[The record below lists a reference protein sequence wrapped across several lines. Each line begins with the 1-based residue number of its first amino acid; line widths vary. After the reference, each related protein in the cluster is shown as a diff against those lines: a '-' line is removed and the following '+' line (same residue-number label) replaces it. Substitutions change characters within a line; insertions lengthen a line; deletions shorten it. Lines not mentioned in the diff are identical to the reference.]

1 MTSTGSVITGAGRKG
16 AKMVLTREDLIGRIR
31 DRIGEEIADAD
42 ISLMEDIADTY
53 DDLKDR
59 AGDNEN
65 WREKYDELDKTWR
78 QKYIDRFNG
87 KVESDA
93 DFVEEPADADETILE
108 YEAPKTYEELFEVK
122 ED

>member
-1 MTSTGSVITGAGRKG
+1 
-16 AKMVLTREDLIGRIR
+16 MVLTREDLIGRIR
-31 DRIGEEIADAD
+31 DRIGEGIEDAD

-53 DDLKDR
+53 DDLMER

-65 WREKYDELDKTWR
+65 WREKYDELDRTWR

-93 DFVEEPADADETILE
+93 DFVEEPADADEKIQE
-108 YEAPKTYEELFEVK
+108 YEAPKTYEELFEVGK
-122 ED
+122 E

>member
-1 MTSTGSVITGAGRKG
+1 MI
-16 AKMVLTREDLIGRIR
+16 LTREDLIARIR
-31 DRIGEEIADAD
+31 ERIGEEIADDD

-53 DDLKDR
+53 DDLKER
-59 AGDNEN
+59 AGDSEN
-65 WREKYDELDKTWR
+65 WREKYDELDRTWR

-108 YEAPKTYEELFEVK
+108 HEAPKTYEELFEVK

>member
-1 MTSTGSVITGAGRKG
+1 
-16 AKMVLTREDLIGRIR
+16 MVLSREDLIGRIR
-31 DRIGEEIADAD
+31 DRIGDGIEDAD

-53 DDLKDR
+53 DDLKER
-59 AGDNEN
+59 AGDGEN
-65 WREKYDELDKTWR
+65 WREKYDELDRTWR

-93 DFVEEPADADETILE
+93 DFVEEPVDADETILE
-108 YEAPKTYEELFEVK
+108 YEAPKTYEELFQVG

>member
-1 MTSTGSVITGAGRKG
+1 
-16 AKMVLTREDLIGRIR
+16 MVLTREDLIGRIR
-31 DRIGEEIADAD
+31 ERIGEGIEDAD
-42 ISLMEDIADTY
+42 ISLLEDIADTY

-65 WREKYDELDKTWR
+65 WREKYDELDRTWR

-93 DFVEEPADADETILE
+93 DFVEAPEDANETVLE
-108 YEAPKTYEELFEVK
+108 YEAPKTYEELFEVQ
-122 ED
+122 

>member
-1 MTSTGSVITGAGRKG
+1 MISV
-16 AKMVLTREDLIGRIR
+16 
-31 DRIGEEIADAD
+31 
-42 ISLMEDIADTY
+42 LMENRETEELYARL
-53 DDLKDR
+53 DDLKER

-87 KVESDA
+87 KVESDV

>member
-1 MTSTGSVITGAGRKG
+1 
-16 AKMVLTREDLIGRIR
+16 MVLTREELIEKIR
-31 DRIGEEIADAD
+31 DRIGEGIEDAD

-65 WREKYDELDKTWR
+65 WREKYDELDRSWR

-93 DFVEEPADADETILE
+93 DFVEAPEDADETVLE
-108 YEAPKTYEELFEVK
+108 YEAPKTYEELFEIQ
-122 ED
+122 

>member
-1 MTSTGSVITGAGRKG
+1 
-16 AKMVLTREDLIGRIR
+16 MVLTREDLISRIR
-31 DRIGEEIADAD
+31 DRIGEGIEDAD
-42 ISLMEDIADTY
+42 ISLLEDIADTY

-65 WREKYDELDKTWR
+65 WREKYDELDRSWR

-93 DFVEEPADADETILE
+93 DFVEAPEDAHETVLE
-108 YEAPKTYEELFEVK
+108 YEAPKTYEDLFEVK
-122 ED
+122 EGD

>member
-1 MTSTGSVITGAGRKG
+1 
-16 AKMVLTREDLIGRIR
+16 MVLTREDLIGRIR
-31 DRIGEEIADAD
+31 DRIGEGIEDAD

-53 DDLKDR
+53 DDLKER

-65 WREKYDELDKTWR
+65 WHEKYDELDRIWR

-87 KVESDA
+87 KVESDT

-108 YEAPKTYEELFEVK
+108 YEAPKTYEELFEVR
-122 ED
+122 EE

>member
-1 MTSTGSVITGAGRKG
+1 
-16 AKMVLTREDLIGRIR
+16 MVLTREDLIGRIR
-31 DRIGEEIADAD
+31 DRIGEGIEDAD

-53 DDLKDR
+53 DDLKER

-65 WREKYDELDKTWR
+65 WREKYDELDRTWR

-93 DFVEEPADADETILE
+93 DFVEEPKDADETILE
-108 YEAPKTYEELFEVK
+108 YEAPKTYEELFEVG
-122 ED
+122 EE

>member
-1 MTSTGSVITGAGRKG
+1 
-16 AKMVLTREDLIGRIR
+16 MVLTREDLIGRIR
-31 DRIGEEIADAD
+31 DRIGEGIEDAD

-53 DDLKDR
+53 DDLKER

-108 YEAPKTYEELFEVK
+108 YEAPKTYEELFEVGK
-122 ED
+122 E

>member
-1 MTSTGSVITGAGRKG
+1 MI
-16 AKMVLTREDLIGRIR
+16 LTREDLIGRIR
-31 DRIGEEIADAD
+31 DRIGEGIEDAD

-53 DDLKDR
+53 DDLKER

-65 WREKYDELDKTWR
+65 WREKYDELDRTWR

-108 YEAPKTYEELFEVK
+108 YESPKTYEELFEVGK
-122 ED
+122 E

>member
-1 MTSTGSVITGAGRKG
+1 
-16 AKMVLTREDLIGRIR
+16 MVLSREDLIGRIR
-31 DRIGEEIADAD
+31 DRIGDGIEDAD

-53 DDLKDR
+53 DDLKER
-59 AGDNEN
+59 AGDGEN
-65 WREKYDELDKTWR
+65 WREKYDELDRTWR

-93 DFVEEPADADETILE
+93 DFVEEPDDADETILE
-108 YEAPKTYEELFEVK
+108 YEAPKTYEELFQVG

>member
-1 MTSTGSVITGAGRKG
+1 
-16 AKMVLTREDLIGRIR
+16 MVLTREDLIGRIR
-31 DRIGEEIADAD
+31 DRIGEGIADDD
-42 ISLMEDIADTY
+42 IALIEDIADTY
-53 DDLKDR
+53 DDLKER
-59 AGDNEN
+59 AGDNDN

-122 ED
+122 GDDNEL